1 METLQDPRDQYEW
14 EVNAVNVTDGST
26 RYHLK
31 GINHFVLKI
40 LAVKEHW
47 SAPQKHG
54 GCTCRKDVTM
64 FDQCVTNGGKN
75 PLTCIHDAL
84 AQKASI

>member
-1 METLQDPRDQYEW
+1 MDEHGIVIRNKARLVPKGYNQE
-14 EVNAVNVTDGST
+14 
-26 RYHLK
+26 K
-31 GINHFVLKI
+31 GIKHFVLKI
-40 LAVKEHW
+40 LAVKEHS